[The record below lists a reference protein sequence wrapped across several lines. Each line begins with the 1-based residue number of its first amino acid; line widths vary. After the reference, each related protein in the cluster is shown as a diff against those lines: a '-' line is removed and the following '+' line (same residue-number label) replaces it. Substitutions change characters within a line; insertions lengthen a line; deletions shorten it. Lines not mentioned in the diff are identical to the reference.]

1 MLWFVRAFTM
11 GVWDWT
17 EGCFVVCSACV
28 WFWHFALLGT
38 GSRKW
43 VYVGGMDTAHIHVFG
58 G

>member
-1 MLWFVRAFTM
+1 M